1 VTELLFPLGGRRAW
15 AVWAT
20 AVFTYLVT
28 VLHRGSMSV
37 AGLQAAERFDISAS
51 ALASFTVVQL
61 TVYAAMQVPVGIL
74 LDRYGSKRLLIVAS
88 VLLFAAQSAFSL
100 VDSYPAAL
108 AARAVL
114 GVGDALVFISV
125 LRVVMSWF
133 PALRQPVMSQATGML
148 GGVGAIVSTVPM
160 AAAFH
165 AFGWTGT
172 FAGASVLS
180 LLTGLAVIFLLKDSP
195 YDEPLHRAKHSLT
208 HVRRNL
214 RRAWKEPGTRL
225 GLWTHFTTSFAGGTF
240 GLLWGY
246 PFLVKGQGVAPTTA
260 AAMLILPVLAGLFYG
275 PLVGR
280 YAARF
285 PFYRSWIVLA
295 VIGGSAFMWT
305 VVLLWPGRAPM
316 PILLLLIVV
325 QAAGGPGSMLGLDYA
340 RTFNPTTRF
349 GAANGMVNT
358 GGFIAMLICIGMV
371 GVLLDVSSGGAVQT
385 LTDFKW
391 ALTFQYVL
399 WAIGTVQI
407 LRYRRRARAT
417 LARYNPEIYE
427 ALRANQI
434 VPLKADTAEFAKVS

>member
-1 VTELLFPLGGRRAW
+1 MTELLFPLGGRRAW

-61 TVYAAMQVPVGIL
+61 TVYAAMQVPVGVL
-74 LDRYGSKRLLIVAS
+74 LDRYGSKRLLIAAS
-88 VLLFAAQSAFSL
+88 GLLFVAQSAFSM

-125 LRVVMSWF
+125 LRVVMAWF
-133 PALRQPVMSQATGML
+133 PALRQPQMSQVTGML
-148 GGVGAIVSTVPM
+148 GGIGAIVSTAPM

-165 AFGWTGT
+165 AFGWTPT

-180 LLTGLAVIFLLKDSP
+180 LVAGVAVLLLMKNTP
-195 YDEPLHRAKHSLT
+195 YDEPLRRPKQSVVEVRA
-208 HVRRNL
+208 NL

-225 GLWTHFTTSFAGGTF
+225 GLWTHFTTSFSGSTF

-246 PFLVKGQGVAPTTA
+246 PFLVQGQGVSPGTA
-260 AAMLILPVLAGLFYG
+260 AAMLILPVLAGLCYG

-280 YAARF
+280 YAAKF

-295 VIGGSAFMWT
+295 VIAGSVLMWT
-305 VVLLWPGRAPM
+305 VVLLWPGQAPM
-316 PILLLLIVV
+316 PVLLLLIVV

-340 RTFNPTTRF
+340 RTFNPSNRF

-358 GGFIAMLICIGMV
+358 GGFIATLLCIGMV
-371 GVLLDVSSGGAVQT
+371 GILLDASSGGAPQT
-385 LTDFKW
+385 IGDFKY
-391 ALTFQYVL
+391 ALAFQYVL
-399 WAIGTVQI
+399 WAIGIRQI
-407 LRYRRRARAT
+407 LKYRRRARGH
-417 LARYNPEIYE
+417 LARYNPEAYQ
-427 ALRANQI
+427 ALLANKV
-434 VPLKADTAEFAKVS
+434 VPLQG

>member
-1 VTELLFPLGGRRAW
+1 LTELLFPLGGRRAW
-15 AVWAT
+15 AVWAA
-20 AVFTYLVT
+20 AVLTYLVT
-28 VLHRGSMSV
+28 ILHRGSMSV

-61 TVYAAMQVPVGIL
+61 TVYAAMQVPVGVL
-74 LDRYGSKRLLIVAS
+74 LDRYGSKRLLIAAS
-88 VLLFAAQSAFSL
+88 GLLFAAQSAFSL

-165 AFGWTGT
+165 SFGWTST
-172 FAGASVLS
+172 FAGAAVLS
-180 LLTGLAVIFLLKDSP
+180 LLTGLAALFLIRDTP
-195 YDEPLHRAKHSLT
+195 YDEPLRRTKQSLSE
-208 HVRRNL
+208 VRSNL
-214 RRAWKEPGTRL
+214 SRAWQEPGTRL
-225 GLWTHFTTSFAGGTF
+225 GLWTHFTTNFSGSTF

-246 PFLVKGQGVAPTTA
+246 PFLVQGQGVAPTTA
-260 AAMLILPVLAGLFYG
+260 AAMLILPVLAGLCYG

-295 VIGGSAFMWT
+295 VIGGSVLMWT
-305 VVLLWPGRAPM
+305 VVLLWPGQAPM
-316 PILLLLIVV
+316 PVLLLLIVV

-340 RTFNPTTRF
+340 RTFNPSTRF

-358 GGFIAMLICIGMV
+358 GGFIATLICIGMV
-371 GVLLDVSSGGAVQT
+371 GILLDASSGGAPQT
-385 LTDFKW
+385 ITDFKW
-391 ALTFQYVL
+391 ALAFQYVL
-399 WAIGTVQI
+399 WAVGTRQI
-407 LRYRRRARAT
+407 LKYRRKARGN
-417 LARYNPEIYE
+417 LARYNPEAYQ
-427 ALRANQI
+427 ALLANQV
-434 VPLKADTAEFAKVS
+434 VPLKG

>member
-1 VTELLFPLGGRRAW
+1 VTELRFPLGGRRAW

-37 AGLQAAERFDISAS
+37 AGLQAAERFHISAS

-74 LDRYGSKRLLIVAS
+74 LDRYGSKRLLIAAS
-88 VLLFAAQSAFSL
+88 GLLFVAQSAFSL

-148 GGVGAIVSTVPM
+148 GGIGAIVSTVPM
-160 AAAFH
+160 AAAFNS
-165 AFGWTGT
+165 FGWTAT

-180 LLTGLAVIFLLKDSP
+180 LVTGLAVIFLLKNSP
-195 YDEPLHRAKHSLT
+195 YDEPLHRTKQSLAE
-208 HVRRNL
+208 VRHNL

-225 GLWTHFTTSFAGGTF
+225 GLWTHFTTSFSGSTF

-246 PFLVKGQGVAPTTA
+246 PFLVRGEGLAPTTA
-260 AAMLILPVLAGLFYG
+260 ASMLILPVLAGLCYG

-280 YAARF
+280 YAAKF
-285 PFYRSWIVLA
+285 PF
-295 VIGGSAFMWT
+295 
-305 VVLLWPGRAPM
+305 
-316 PILLLLIVV
+316 
-325 QAAGGPGSMLGLDYA
+325 
-340 RTFNPTTRF
+340 
-349 GAANGMVNT
+349 
-358 GGFIAMLICIGMV
+358 
-371 GVLLDVSSGGAVQT
+371 
-385 LTDFKW
+385 
-391 ALTFQYVL
+391 
-399 WAIGTVQI
+399 
-407 LRYRRRARAT
+407 
-417 LARYNPEIYE
+417 
-427 ALRANQI
+427 
-434 VPLKADTAEFAKVS
+434 

>member
-37 AGLQAAERFDISAS
+37 AGLQAAERFHISAS

-61 TVYAAMQVPVGIL
+61 TVYAAMQVPVGVL

-88 VLLFAAQSAFSL
+88 GLLFAAQSAFSM

-125 LRVVMSWF
+125 LRVVMAWF
-133 PALRQPVMSQATGML
+133 PALRQPQMSQVTGML
-148 GGVGAIVSTVPM
+148 GGIGAIVSTAPM

-165 AFGWTGT
+165 AFGWTPT

-180 LLTGLAVIFLLKDSP
+180 LIAGVAVLLLMKNTP
-195 YDEPLHRAKHSLT
+195 YDEPLRRPKQSVT
-208 HVRRNL
+208 EVRKNL
-214 RRAWKEPGTRL
+214 RRAWNEPGTRL
-225 GLWTHFTTSFAGGTF
+225 GLWTHFTTSFSGSTF

-246 PFLVKGQGVAPTTA
+246 PFLVQGQGVAPGTA
-260 AAMLILPVLAGLFYG
+260 AAMLILPVLAGLCYG

-280 YAARF
+280 YAAKF

-295 VIGGSAFMWT
+295 VVAGSVLMWT
-305 VVLLWPGRAPM
+305 VVLLWPGQAPM
-316 PILLLLIVV
+316 PVLLLLIVV

-340 RTFNPTTRF
+340 RTFNPSTRF

-358 GGFIAMLICIGMV
+358 GGFIATLICIGMV
-371 GVLLDVSSGGAVQT
+371 GILLDASSGGAPQT
-385 LTDFKW
+385 IGDFKY
-391 ALTFQYVL
+391 ALAFQYVL
-399 WAIGTVQI
+399 WAIGIRQI
-407 LRYRRRARAT
+407 LKYRRRARGH
-417 LARYNPEIYE
+417 LARYNPEAYQ
-427 ALRANQI
+427 ALLANKV
-434 VPLKADTAEFAKVS
+434 VPIQG

>member
-1 VTELLFPLGGRRAW
+1 MTELLFPLGGRRAW

-37 AGLQAAERFDISAS
+37 AGLQAAERFHISAS

-61 TVYAAMQVPVGIL
+61 TVYAAMQVPVGVL

-88 VLLFAAQSAFSL
+88 GLLFAAQSAFSM

-125 LRVVMSWF
+125 LRVVMAWF

-148 GGVGAIVSTVPM
+148 GGIGAIVSTAPM

-165 AFGWTGT
+165 AFGWTPT

-180 LLTGLAVIFLLKDSP
+180 LVAGLAVLLLLKNSP
-195 YDEPLHRAKHSLT
+195 YDEPLRRTKQSMT
-208 HVRRNL
+208 EVRSNL

-225 GLWTHFTTSFAGGTF
+225 GLWTHFTTSFSGSTF

-246 PFLVKGQGVAPTTA
+246 PFLVQGQGVAPGTA
-260 AAMLILPVLAGLFYG
+260 AAMLILPVLAGLCYG

-280 YAARF
+280 YAAKF

-295 VIGGSAFMWT
+295 VVAGSVLMWT

-316 PILLLLIVV
+316 PVLLLLIVV

-340 RTFNPTTRF
+340 RTFNPSTRF

-358 GGFIAMLICIGMV
+358 GGFIATLICIGMV
-371 GVLLDVSSGGAVQT
+371 GILLDASSGGAPQT
-385 LTDFKW
+385 IGDFKY
-391 ALTFQYVL
+391 ALAFQYVL
-399 WAIGTVQI
+399 WAIGIRQI
-407 LRYRRRARAT
+407 LKYRRRARGH
-417 LARYNPEIYE
+417 LARYNPEAYQ
-427 ALRANQI
+427 ALLANKV
-434 VPLKADTAEFAKVS
+434 VPIQG

>member
-1 VTELLFPLGGRRAW
+1 
-15 AVWAT
+15 VWAA
-20 AVFTYLVT
+20 AVFTYLIT

-74 LDRYGSKRLLIVAS
+74 LDRYGSKRLLITAS
-88 VLLFAAQSAFSL
+88 GLLFVAQLAFSL

-148 GGVGAIVSTVPM
+148 GGIGAIVSTVPM

-165 AFGWTGT
+165 HFGWTGT
-172 FAGASVLS
+172 FAGAAALS
-180 LLTGLAVIFLLKDSP
+180 LVTGLAVLFLIKDTP
-195 YDEPLHRAKHSLT
+195 YDEPLHRTKQSLGE
-208 HVRRNL
+208 VRHNL
-214 RRAWKEPGTRL
+214 RRAWREPGTRL
-225 GLWTHFTTSFAGGTF
+225 GLWTHFTTSFSGSTF

-246 PFLVKGQGVAPTTA
+246 PFLVRGQGLAPTTA
-260 AAMLILPVLAGLFYG
+260 AALLIVPVLAGLFYG

-295 VIGGSAFMWT
+295 VISGSVVMWT
-305 VVLLWPGRAPM
+305 VVLVWPGTAPM
-316 PILLLLIVV
+316 PVLLLLIVV

-340 RTFNPTTRF
+340 RTFNPSTRF

-358 GGFIAMLICIGMV
+358 GGFIATLISIGVV
-371 GVLLDVSSGGAVQT
+371 GILLDVSSGGAPQE
-385 LTDFKW
+385 LGDFKF
-391 ALTFQYVL
+391 ALAFQYVL
-399 WAIGTVQI
+399 WAIGTRQI
-407 LRYRRRARAT
+407 LKYRRKARGN
-417 LARYNPEIYE
+417 LARYNPEAYQ
-427 ALRANQI
+427 ALLANRI
-434 VPLKADTAEFAKVS
+434 MPLKG

>member
-1 VTELLFPLGGRRAW
+1 MTELLFPLGGRRAW
-15 AVWAT
+15 AVWGT
-20 AVFTYLVT
+20 AVLTYLVT

-61 TVYAAMQVPVGIL
+61 TVYAAMQVPVGVL
-74 LDRYGSKRLLIVAS
+74 LDRYGSKRLLIAAS
-88 VLLFAAQSAFSL
+88 GLLFVAQSAFSM

-148 GGVGAIVSTVPM
+148 GGLGAIMSTVPM

-165 AFGWTGT
+165 AFGWTPT
-172 FAGASVLS
+172 FAAAGVLS
-180 LLTGLAVIFLLKDSP
+180 LVTGLLVVFLIKDTP
-195 YDEPLHRAKHSLT
+195 YDEPLRRAKQPLDE
-208 HVRRNL
+208 VRANL
-214 RRAWKEPGTRL
+214 RRAWREPGTRL
-225 GLWTHFTTSFAGGTF
+225 GLWTHFTTSFSGSTF

-246 PFLVKGQGVAPTTA
+246 PFLVQGQGLPPTTA
-260 AAMLILPVLAGLFYG
+260 AAMLIIPVLASLCYG

-280 YAARF
+280 YAAKF

-295 VIGGSAFMWT
+295 VIGSTVAVWT
-305 VVLLWPGRAPM
+305 VVLLWPGRAPL
-316 PILLLLIVV
+316 PVLLLLIVV

-340 RTFNPTTRF
+340 RTFNPSTRF

-358 GGFIAMLICIGMV
+358 GGFIATLISIGMI
-371 GVLLDVSSGGAVQT
+371 GILLDASSGGAAQSIH
-385 LTDFKW
+385 DFKV
-391 ALTFQYVL
+391 ALAFQYVL
-399 WAIGTVQI
+399 WAVGTRQI
-407 LRYRRRARAT
+407 LKYRRKARGH
-417 LARYNPEIYE
+417 LARYNPEAYQ
-427 ALRANQI
+427 ALIRNRI
-434 VPLKADTAEFAKVS
+434 VPLKG

>member
-1 VTELLFPLGGRRAW
+1 MTELLFPLGGRRAW

-20 AVFTYLVT
+20 AVLTYLVT

-61 TVYAAMQVPVGIL
+61 TVYAAMQVPVGVL
-74 LDRYGSKRLLIVAS
+74 LDRYGSKRLLITAS
-88 VLLFAAQSAFSL
+88 GLLFVAQSAFSL

-148 GGVGAIVSTVPM
+148 GGLGAIMSTVPM

-165 AFGWTGT
+165 AFGWTTT
-172 FAGASVLS
+172 FASASVLS
-180 LLTGLAVIFLLKDSP
+180 LLAGLLVLFLIKDTP
-195 YDEPLHRAKHSLT
+195 YDEPLRRAKQPLHE
-208 HVRRNL
+208 VKRNL
-214 RRAWKEPGTRL
+214 RRAWQEPGTRL
-225 GLWTHFTTSFAGGTF
+225 GLWTHFTTSFSGSTF

-246 PFLVKGQGVAPTTA
+246 PFLVQGQGLAPTTA
-260 AAMLILPVLAGLFYG
+260 AAMLIIPVLAGLCYG

-280 YAARF
+280 YAAKF

-295 VIGGSAFMWT
+295 VIAGSVVMWT
-305 VVLLWPGRAPM
+305 VVLLWPGRAPL
-316 PILLLLIVV
+316 PVLLALIVV

-358 GGFIAMLICIGMV
+358 GGFIATLICIGMV
-371 GVLLDVSSGGAVQT
+371 GVLLDASSGGAPQAID
-385 LTDFKW
+385 DFKF
-391 ALTFQYVL
+391 ALAFQYVL
-399 WAIGTVQI
+399 WAIGTRQI
-407 LRYRRRARAT
+407 LKYRRKARGN
-417 LARYNPEIYE
+417 LARYNPEAYQ
-427 ALRANQI
+427 ALLANEI
-434 VPLKADTAEFAKVS
+434 VPLKG

>member
-1 VTELLFPLGGRRAW
+1 MTELLFPLGGRRAW
-15 AVWAT
+15 VVWTT

-37 AGLQAAERFDISAS
+37 AGLQAAERFHISAS

-61 TVYAAMQVPVGIL
+61 TVYAAMQVPVGVL
-74 LDRYGSKRLLIVAS
+74 LDRYGSKRLLVAAS
-88 VLLFAAQSAFSL
+88 GLLFVAQSAFSM

-148 GGVGAIVSTVPM
+148 GGIGAIVSTAPM

-165 AFGWTGT
+165 AFGWTPT

-180 LLTGLAVIFLLKDSP
+180 LIAGLAVLVLMKNTP
-195 YDEPLHRAKHSLT
+195 YDEPLRRTKQSVT
-208 HVRRNL
+208 EVRKNL
-214 RRAWKEPGTRL
+214 RRAWQEPGTRL
-225 GLWTHFTTSFAGGTF
+225 GLWTHFTTSFSGSTF

-246 PFLVKGQGVAPTTA
+246 PFLVQGQGVAPGTA
-260 AAMLILPVLAGLFYG
+260 AAMLILPVLAGLCYG

-280 YAARF
+280 YAAKF

-295 VIGGSAFMWT
+295 VIAGSVLMWT
-305 VVLLWPGRAPM
+305 VVLLWPGQAPM
-316 PILLLLIVV
+316 PVLLLLIVV

-340 RTFNPTTRF
+340 RTFNPSNRF

-358 GGFIAMLICIGMV
+358 GGFIATLICIGMV
-371 GVLLDVSSGGAVQT
+371 GILLDASSGGAPQT
-385 LTDFKW
+385 IGDFKY
-391 ALTFQYVL
+391 ALAFQYVL
-399 WAIGTVQI
+399 WAIGIRQI
-407 LRYRRRARAT
+407 LKYRRRARGH
-417 LARYNPEIYE
+417 LARYNPEVYQ
-427 ALRANQI
+427 ALLANKV
-434 VPLKADTAEFAKVS
+434 VPLSG

>member
-1 VTELLFPLGGRRAW
+1 MTELLFPLGGRRAW

-37 AGLQAAERFDISAS
+37 AGLQAAERFHISAS

-74 LDRYGSKRLLIVAS
+74 LDRYGSKRLLIAAS
-88 VLLFAAQSAFSL
+88 GLLFVAQSAFSL

-148 GGVGAIVSTVPM
+148 GGFGAIIATVPM

-165 AFGWTGT
+165 AFGWTST
-172 FAGASVLS
+172 FAGASLLS
-180 LLTGLAVIFLLKDSP
+180 LVTGLAVLFLIRDTP
-195 YDEPLHRAKHSLT
+195 YDVPLRRTKPSLGE
-208 HVRRNL
+208 VRNNL

-225 GLWTHFTTSFAGGTF
+225 GLWTHFTTSFSGSTF

-246 PFLVKGQGVAPTTA
+246 PFLVQGQGLAPTTA
-260 AAMLILPVLAGLFYG
+260 AALLILPVLAGLCYG

-295 VIGGSAFMWT
+295 VISGSVLMWT

-316 PILLLLIVV
+316 PVLLLLIVV

-340 RTFNPTTRF
+340 RTFNPSTRF

-358 GGFIAMLICIGMV
+358 GGFIATLICIGMV
-371 GVLLDVSSGGAVQT
+371 GILLDASSGGAPQT
-385 LTDFKW
+385 ITDFKW
-391 ALTFQYVL
+391 ALAFQYVL
-399 WAIGTVQI
+399 WAIGTRQI
-407 LRYRRRARAT
+407 LKYRRKARGH
-417 LARYNPEIYE
+417 LARYNPEAYQ
-427 ALRANQI
+427 ALIANQI
-434 VPLKADTAEFAKVS
+434 VPVKG

>member
-20 AVFTYLVT
+20 AVLTYLVT

-61 TVYAAMQVPVGIL
+61 TVYAAMQVPVGVL
-74 LDRYGSKRLLIVAS
+74 LDRYGSKRLLITAS
-88 VLLFAAQSAFSL
+88 GLLFVAQSAFSL

-133 PALRQPVMSQATGML
+133 PALRQPVMSHATGML
-148 GGVGAIVSTVPM
+148 GGLGAIMSTVPM

-165 AFGWTGT
+165 AFGWTTT
-172 FAGASVLS
+172 FASASVLS
-180 LLTGLAVIFLLKDSP
+180 LLAGVLVLFLIKDSP
-195 YDEPLHRAKHSLT
+195 YDEPLRRAKQPLHE
-208 HVRRNL
+208 VKRNL
-214 RRAWKEPGTRL
+214 RRAWQEPGTRL
-225 GLWTHFTTSFAGGTF
+225 GLWTHFTTSFSGSTF

-246 PFLVKGQGVAPTTA
+246 PFLVQGQGLAPTTA
-260 AAMLILPVLAGLFYG
+260 AAMLIIPVLAGLCYG

-280 YAARF
+280 YAAKF

-295 VIGGSAFMWT
+295 VIAGSVVMWT
-305 VVLLWPGRAPM
+305 VVLLWPGRAPL
-316 PILLLLIVV
+316 PVLLALIVV

-358 GGFIAMLICIGMV
+358 GGFIATLICIGMV
-371 GVLLDVSSGGAVQT
+371 GVLLDASSGGAPQAID
-385 LTDFKW
+385 DFKF
-391 ALTFQYVL
+391 ALAFQYVL
-399 WAIGTVQI
+399 WAIGTRQI
-407 LRYRRRARAT
+407 LKYRRKARGH
-417 LARYNPEIYE
+417 LARYNPEAYQ
-427 ALRANQI
+427 ALLANEI
-434 VPLKADTAEFAKVS
+434 VPLKG

>member
-1 VTELLFPLGGRRAW
+1 MTELRFPLGGRRAW

-28 VLHRGSMSV
+28 ILHRGSMSV
-37 AGLQAAERFDISAS
+37 AGLQAAERFHISAS

-74 LDRYGSKRLLIVAS
+74 LDRYGSRRLLIAS
-88 VLLFAAQSAFSL
+88 SGLLFVAQSAFSL

-148 GGVGAIVSTVPM
+148 GGIGAIVSTVPM
-160 AAAFH
+160 AAAFN
-165 AFGWTGT
+165 AFGWTTT
-172 FAGASVLS
+172 FATASVLS
-180 LLTGLAVIFLLKDSP
+180 LITGLAVIFLLKNSP
-195 YDEPLHRAKHSLT
+195 YDEPVHRTKQSLAE
-208 HVRRNL
+208 VRRNL

-225 GLWTHFTTSFAGGTF
+225 GLWTHFTTSFSGSTF

-246 PFLVKGQGVAPTTA
+246 PFLVRGEGLAPTTA
-260 AAMLILPVLAGLFYG
+260 ASMLILPVLAGLCYG

-295 VIGGSAFMWT
+295 VIAGSVTMWT
-305 VVLLWPGRAPM
+305 VVLVWPGRAPM
-316 PILLLLIVV
+316 PVLLLLIVV

-358 GGFIAMLICIGMV
+358 GGFIATLICIGMV
-371 GVLLDVSSGGAVQT
+371 GVLLDASSGGAAQGIG
-385 LTDFKW
+385 DFKV

-399 WAIGTVQI
+399 WGLGTVQI

-417 LARYNPEIYE
+417 LARYNPEVYE
-427 ALRANQI
+427 ALRANQV
-434 VPLKADTAEFAKVS
+434 VPLTS

>member
-20 AVFTYLVT
+20 AVLTYLVT

-61 TVYAAMQVPVGIL
+61 TVYAAMQVPVGVL
-74 LDRYGSKRLLIVAS
+74 LDRYGSKRLLITAS
-88 VLLFAAQSAFSL
+88 GLLFVAQSAFSL

-148 GGVGAIVSTVPM
+148 GGLGAIMSTVPM

-165 AFGWTGT
+165 AFGWTTT
-172 FAGASVLS
+172 FASASVLS
-180 LLTGLAVIFLLKDSP
+180 LLAGLLVLFLIKDTP
-195 YDEPLHRAKHSLT
+195 YDEPLRRAKQPLHE
-208 HVRRNL
+208 VKKNL
-214 RRAWKEPGTRL
+214 RRAWQEPGTRL
-225 GLWTHFTTSFAGGTF
+225 GLWTHFTTSFSGSTF

-246 PFLVKGQGVAPTTA
+246 PFLVQGQGLAPTTA
-260 AAMLILPVLAGLFYG
+260 AAMLIIPVLAGLCYG

-280 YAARF
+280 YAAKF

-295 VIGGSAFMWT
+295 VIAGSVVMWT
-305 VVLLWPGRAPM
+305 VVLLWPGRAPL
-316 PILLLLIVV
+316 PVLLALIVV

-358 GGFIAMLICIGMV
+358 GGFIATLICIGMV
-371 GVLLDVSSGGAVQT
+371 GVLLDASSGGAPQAID
-385 LTDFKW
+385 DFKF
-391 ALTFQYVL
+391 ALAFQYVL
-399 WAIGTVQI
+399 WAIGTRQI
-407 LRYRRRARAT
+407 LKYRRKARGN
-417 LARYNPEIYE
+417 LARYNPEAYQ
-427 ALRANQI
+427 ALLANEI
-434 VPLKADTAEFAKVS
+434 VPLKG

>member
-1 VTELLFPLGGRRAW
+1 MTELLFPLGGRRAW

-20 AVFTYLVT
+20 AVLTYLVT

-61 TVYAAMQVPVGIL
+61 TVYAAMQVPVGVL
-74 LDRYGSKRLLIVAS
+74 LDRYGSKRLLITAS
-88 VLLFAAQSAFSL
+88 GLLFVAQSAFSL

-148 GGVGAIVSTVPM
+148 GGLGAIMSTVPM

-165 AFGWTGT
+165 AFGWTTT
-172 FAGASVLS
+172 FASASLLS
-180 LLTGLAVIFLLKDSP
+180 LLAGLLVLFLIKDTP
-195 YDEPLHRAKHSLT
+195 YDEPLRRAKQPLHE
-208 HVRRNL
+208 VKKNL
-214 RRAWKEPGTRL
+214 RRAWQEPGTRL
-225 GLWTHFTTSFAGGTF
+225 GLWTHFTTSFSGSTF

-246 PFLVKGQGVAPTTA
+246 PFLVQGQGLAPTTA
-260 AAMLILPVLAGLFYG
+260 AAMLIIPVLAGLCYG

-280 YAARF
+280 YAAKF

-295 VIGGSAFMWT
+295 VIAGSVVMWT
-305 VVLLWPGRAPM
+305 VVLLWPGRAPL
-316 PILLLLIVV
+316 PVLLALIVV

-358 GGFIAMLICIGMV
+358 GGFIATLICIGMV
-371 GVLLDVSSGGAVQT
+371 GVLLDASSGGAPQAID
-385 LTDFKW
+385 DFKF
-391 ALTFQYVL
+391 ALAFQYVL
-399 WAIGTVQI
+399 WAIGTRQI
-407 LRYRRRARAT
+407 LKYRRKARGN
-417 LARYNPEIYE
+417 LARYNPEAYQ
-427 ALRANQI
+427 ALLANEI
-434 VPLKADTAEFAKVS
+434 VPLKG

>member
-15 AVWAT
+15 AVWAA
-20 AVFTYLVT
+20 AVFTYLIT

-74 LDRYGSKRLLIVAS
+74 LDRYGSKRLLITAS
-88 VLLFAAQSAFSL
+88 GLLFVAQSAFSL

-148 GGVGAIVSTVPM
+148 GGIGAIVSTVPM

-165 AFGWTGT
+165 HFGWTGT
-172 FAGASVLS
+172 FAGAAALS
-180 LLTGLAVIFLLKDSP
+180 LVTGLAVLFLIKDTP
-195 YDEPLHRAKHSLT
+195 YDEPLHRTKQSLGE
-208 HVRRNL
+208 VRHNL
-214 RRAWKEPGTRL
+214 RRAWREPGTRL
-225 GLWTHFTTSFAGGTF
+225 GLWTHFTTSFSGSTF

-246 PFLVKGQGVAPTTA
+246 PFLVRGQGLAPTTA
-260 AAMLILPVLAGLFYG
+260 AALLIVPVLAGLFYG

-295 VIGGSAFMWT
+295 VISGSVLMWT
-305 VVLLWPGRAPM
+305 VVLVWPGPAPM
-316 PILLLLIVV
+316 PVLLLLIVV

-340 RTFNPTTRF
+340 RTFNPSTRF

-358 GGFIAMLICIGMV
+358 GGFIATLISIGVV
-371 GVLLDVSSGGAVQT
+371 GILLDVSSGGAAQE
-385 LTDFKW
+385 LGDFKF
-391 ALTFQYVL
+391 ALAFQYVL
-399 WAIGTVQI
+399 WAIGTRQI
-407 LRYRRRARAT
+407 LKYRRKARGN
-417 LARYNPEIYE
+417 LARYNPEAYQ
-427 ALRANQI
+427 ALLANRI
-434 VPLKADTAEFAKVS
+434 MPLKG

>member
-1 VTELLFPLGGRRAW
+1 VTELRFPLGGRRAW

-28 VLHRGSMSV
+28 ILHRGSMSV
-37 AGLQAAERFDISAS
+37 AGLQAAERFHISAS

-74 LDRYGSKRLLIVAS
+74 LDRYGSRRLLIAAS
-88 VLLFAAQSAFSL
+88 GLLFVAQSAFSL

-133 PALRQPVMSQATGML
+133 PALRQPVMSQTTGML
-148 GGVGAIVSTVPM
+148 GGIGAIVSTVPM
-160 AAAFH
+160 AAAFD
-165 AFGWTGT
+165 AFGWTTT
-172 FAGASVLS
+172 FAAASVLS
-180 LLTGLAVIFLLKDSP
+180 LVTGVAVIFLLKNSP
-195 YDEPLHRAKHSLT
+195 YDEPVHRTKQSLAE
-208 HVRRNL
+208 VRRNL

-225 GLWTHFTTSFAGGTF
+225 GLWTHFTTSFSGSTF

-246 PFLVKGQGVAPTTA
+246 PFLVRGEGLAPTTA
-260 AAMLILPVLAGLFYG
+260 ASMLILPVLAGLCYG

-280 YAARF
+280 YAAKF

-295 VIGGSAFMWT
+295 VIAGSVTMWT
-305 VVLLWPGRAPM
+305 VVLVWPGQAPM
-316 PILLLLIVV
+316 PVLLLLIVV

-358 GGFIAMLICIGMV
+358 GGFIATLICIGMV
-371 GVLLDVSSGGAVQT
+371 GVLLDASSGGAAQGIG
-385 LTDFKW
+385 DFKV

-399 WAIGTVQI
+399 WGLGTVQI

-417 LARYNPEIYE
+417 LARYNPEVYE
-427 ALRANQI
+427 ALRANQV
-434 VPLKADTAEFAKVS
+434 VPLTS

>member
-1 VTELLFPLGGRRAW
+1 MTELLFPLGGRRAW

-20 AVFTYLVT
+20 AVLTYLVT

-61 TVYAAMQVPVGIL
+61 TVYAAMQVPVGVL
-74 LDRYGSKRLLIVAS
+74 LDRYGSKRLLITAS
-88 VLLFAAQSAFSL
+88 GLLFIAQSAFSL

-148 GGVGAIVSTVPM
+148 GGLGAIMSTVPM

-165 AFGWTGT
+165 AFGWTTT
-172 FAGASVLS
+172 FASASVLS
-180 LLTGLAVIFLLKDSP
+180 LLAGVLVLFLIKDSP
-195 YDEPLHRAKHSLT
+195 YDEPLRRAKQPLHE
-208 HVRRNL
+208 VKKNL
-214 RRAWKEPGTRL
+214 RRAWQEPGTRL
-225 GLWTHFTTSFAGGTF
+225 GLWTHFTTSFSGSTF

-246 PFLVKGQGVAPTTA
+246 PFLVQGQGLAPTTA
-260 AAMLILPVLAGLFYG
+260 AAMLIIPVLAGLCYG

-280 YAARF
+280 YAAKF

-295 VIGGSAFMWT
+295 VIAGSVVMWT
-305 VVLLWPGRAPM
+305 VVLLWPGRAPL
-316 PILLLLIVV
+316 PVLLALIVV

-358 GGFIAMLICIGMV
+358 GGFIATLICIGMV
-371 GVLLDVSSGGAVQT
+371 GVLLDASSGGAPQAID
-385 LTDFKW
+385 DFKF
-391 ALTFQYVL
+391 ALAFQYVL
-399 WAIGTVQI
+399 WAIGTRQI
-407 LRYRRRARAT
+407 LKYRRKARGN
-417 LARYNPEIYE
+417 LARYNPEAYQ
-427 ALRANQI
+427 ALLANEI
-434 VPLKADTAEFAKVS
+434 VPLKG

>member
-37 AGLQAAERFDISAS
+37 AGLQAAERFHISAS

-74 LDRYGSKRLLIVAS
+74 LDRYGSKRLLIAAS
-88 VLLFAAQSAFSL
+88 GLLFVAQSAFSL

-108 AARAVL
+108 AARALL

-133 PALRQPVMSQATGML
+133 PALRQPVMTQATGML
-148 GGVGAIVSTVPM
+148 GGIGAIVSTVPM
-160 AAAFH
+160 SAAFH
-165 AFGWTGT
+165 SFGWTGT

-180 LLTGLAVIFLLKDSP
+180 LLTGVAVLFLIKDTP
-195 YDEPLHRAKHSLT
+195 YGEPLHRTKQSVSEVQHT
-208 HVRRNL
+208 L

-225 GLWTHFTTSFAGGTF
+225 GLWTHFTTSFSGSTF

-246 PFLVKGQGVAPTTA
+246 PFLVRGEGLAPTTA
-260 AAMLILPVLAGLFYG
+260 AALLIVPVLAGLCYG

-295 VIGGSAFMWT
+295 VIGGAVGMWT
-305 VVLLWPGRAPM
+305 VVLLWPGQAPM
-316 PILLLLIVV
+316 PVLILLIVV

-340 RTFNPTTRF
+340 RTFNPSTRF

-358 GGFIAMLICIGMV
+358 GGFIATLICIGMV
-371 GVLLDVSSGGAVQT
+371 GVLLDVSSGGAPQT
-385 LTDFKW
+385 ITDFRW
-391 ALTFQYVL
+391 ALSFQYLL
-399 WAIGTVQI
+399 WGIGTVQI

-434 VPLKADTAEFAKVS
+434 VPLSDTQSLTKISG

>member
-15 AVWAT
+15 AVWTT
-20 AVFTYLVT
+20 AVLTYLVT

-37 AGLQAAERFDISAS
+37 AGLQAAERFHISAS

-74 LDRYGSKRLLIVAS
+74 LDRYGSKRLLIAAS
-88 VLLFAAQSAFSL
+88 GLLFVAQSAFSL

-148 GGVGAIVSTVPM
+148 GGLGAIMSTVPM

-165 AFGWTGT
+165 AFGWTPT

-180 LLTGLAVIFLLKDSP
+180 LVAGVLVLFLIKDTP
-195 YDEPLHRAKHSLT
+195 YDEPLRRAKQPLHE
-208 HVRRNL
+208 VKKNL

-225 GLWTHFTTSFAGGTF
+225 GLWTHFTTSFSGSTF

-246 PFLVKGQGVAPTTA
+246 PFLVQGQGVAPTTA
-260 AAMLILPVLAGLFYG
+260 AAMLILPVLAGLCYG

-295 VIGGSAFMWT
+295 VIAGSVLMWT

-316 PILLLLIVV
+316 PVLLLLIVV

-340 RTFNPTTRF
+340 RTFNPSTRF

-358 GGFIAMLICIGMV
+358 GGFIATLLCIGMV
-371 GVLLDVSSGGAVQT
+371 GILLDTSSGGAPQT
-385 LTDFKW
+385 IEDFKF
-391 ALTFQYVL
+391 ALAFQYVL
-399 WAIGTVQI
+399 WAIGTRQI
-407 LRYRRRARAT
+407 LKYRRKARGH
-417 LARYNPEIYE
+417 LARYNPEAYE
-427 ALRANQI
+427 ALLANQI
-434 VPLKADTAEFAKVS
+434 VPLKG

>member
-37 AGLQAAERFDISAS
+37 AGLQAAERFHISAS

-74 LDRYGSKRLLIVAS
+74 LDRYGSKRLLIAAS
-88 VLLFAAQSAFSL
+88 GLLFVAQSAFSL

-108 AARAVL
+108 AARALL

-133 PALRQPVMSQATGML
+133 PALRQPVMTQATGML
-148 GGVGAIVSTVPM
+148 GGIGAIVSTVPM
-160 AAAFH
+160 SAAFH
-165 AFGWTGT
+165 SFGWTGT

-180 LLTGLAVIFLLKDSP
+180 LLTGVAVLFLIKDTP
-195 YDEPLHRAKHSLT
+195 YGEPLHRTKQSVAEVQHTLG
-208 HVRRNL
+208 
-214 RRAWKEPGTRL
+214 RAWKEPGTRL
-225 GLWTHFTTSFAGGTF
+225 GLWTHFTTSFSGSTF

-246 PFLVKGQGVAPTTA
+246 PFLVRGEGLAPTTA
-260 AAMLILPVLAGLFYG
+260 AALLIVPVLAGLCYG

-295 VIGGSAFMWT
+295 VIGGAVGMWT
-305 VVLLWPGRAPM
+305 VVLLWPGQAPM
-316 PILLLLIVV
+316 PVLILLIVV

-340 RTFNPTTRF
+340 RTFNPSTRF

-358 GGFIAMLICIGMV
+358 GGFIATLICIGMV
-371 GVLLDVSSGGAVQT
+371 GVLLDVSSGGAPQT
-385 LTDFKW
+385 ITDFRW
-391 ALTFQYVL
+391 ALSFQYLL
-399 WAIGTVQI
+399 WGIGTVQI

-434 VPLKADTAEFAKVS
+434 VPLSDTQSLTKISG

>member
-1 VTELLFPLGGRRAW
+1 MTELLFPLGGRRAW

-20 AVFTYLVT
+20 AVLTYLVT

-61 TVYAAMQVPVGIL
+61 TVYAAMQVPVGVL
-74 LDRYGSKRLLIVAS
+74 LDRYGSKRLLITAS
-88 VLLFAAQSAFSL
+88 GLLFVAQSAFSL

-148 GGVGAIVSTVPM
+148 GGLGAIMSTVPM

-165 AFGWTGT
+165 AFGWTTT
-172 FAGASVLS
+172 FASASVLS
-180 LLTGLAVIFLLKDSP
+180 LLAGVLVLFLIKDSP
-195 YDEPLHRAKHSLT
+195 YDEPLRRAKQPLHE
-208 HVRRNL
+208 VKKNL
-214 RRAWKEPGTRL
+214 RRAWQEPGTRL
-225 GLWTHFTTSFAGGTF
+225 GLWTHFTTSFSGSTF

-246 PFLVKGQGVAPTTA
+246 PFLVQGQGLAPTTA
-260 AAMLILPVLAGLFYG
+260 AAMLIIPVLAGLCYG

-280 YAARF
+280 YAAKF

-295 VIGGSAFMWT
+295 VIAGTVVMWT
-305 VVLLWPGRAPM
+305 VVLLWPGRAPL
-316 PILLLLIVV
+316 PVLLALIVV

-358 GGFIAMLICIGMV
+358 GGFIATLICIGMV
-371 GVLLDVSSGGAVQT
+371 GVLLDASSGGAPQAID
-385 LTDFKW
+385 DFKF
-391 ALTFQYVL
+391 ALAFQYVL
-399 WAIGTVQI
+399 WAIGTRQI
-407 LRYRRRARAT
+407 LKYRRKARGH
-417 LARYNPEIYE
+417 LARYNPEAYQ
-427 ALRANQI
+427 ALLANEI
-434 VPLKADTAEFAKVS
+434 VPLKG

>member
-1 VTELLFPLGGRRAW
+1 MTELLFPLGGRRAW

-61 TVYAAMQVPVGIL
+61 TVYAAMQVPVGVL
-74 LDRYGSKRLLIVAS
+74 LDRYGSKRLLIAAS
-88 VLLFAAQSAFSL
+88 GLLFVAQSAFSM

-148 GGVGAIVSTVPM
+148 GGIGAIVSTAPM

-165 AFGWTGT
+165 AFGWTPT
-172 FAGASVLS
+172 FLGASVLS
-180 LLTGLAVIFLLKDSP
+180 LVAGVAVLLLMKNTP
-195 YDEPLHRAKHSLT
+195 YDEPLHRAKQSVT
-208 HVRRNL
+208 EVRKNL
-214 RRAWKEPGTRL
+214 RRSWKEPGTRL
-225 GLWTHFTTSFAGGTF
+225 GMWTHFTTSFSGSTF

-246 PFLVKGQGVAPTTA
+246 PFLVQGQGVAPGTA
-260 AAMLILPVLAGLFYG
+260 AAMLILPVLAGLCYA

-280 YAARF
+280 WAAKF

-295 VIGGSAFMWT
+295 VIAGSVLMWT
-305 VVLLWPGRAPM
+305 VVLLWPGQAPM
-316 PILLLLIVV
+316 PVLLLLIVV

-340 RTFNPTTRF
+340 RTFNPSNRF

-358 GGFIAMLICIGMV
+358 GGFIATLICIGMV
-371 GVLLDVSSGGAVQT
+371 GILLDVSSGGAPQT
-385 LTDFKW
+385 IGDFKY
-391 ALTFQYVL
+391 ALAFQYVL
-399 WAIGTVQI
+399 WAIGLRQI
-407 LRYRRRARAT
+407 LKYRRRARGH
-417 LARYNPEIYE
+417 LARYNPEAYQ
-427 ALRANQI
+427 ALLANKV
-434 VPLKADTAEFAKVS
+434 VPLKG

>member
-1 VTELLFPLGGRRAW
+1 MTELLFPLGGRRAW

-20 AVFTYLVT
+20 AVLTYLVT

-61 TVYAAMQVPVGIL
+61 TVYAAMQVPVGVL
-74 LDRYGSKRLLIVAS
+74 LDRYGSKRLLITAS
-88 VLLFAAQSAFSL
+88 GLLFVAQSAFSL

-148 GGVGAIVSTVPM
+148 GGLGAIMSTVPM

-165 AFGWTGT
+165 AFGWTTT
-172 FAGASVLS
+172 FASASVLS
-180 LLTGLAVIFLLKDSP
+180 LLAGVLVLFLIKDSP
-195 YDEPLHRAKHSLT
+195 YDEPLRRAKPPLHE
-208 HVRRNL
+208 VKKNL
-214 RRAWKEPGTRL
+214 RRAWQEPGTRL
-225 GLWTHFTTSFAGGTF
+225 GLWTHFTTSFSGSTF

-246 PFLVKGQGVAPTTA
+246 PFLVQGQGLAPTTA
-260 AAMLILPVLAGLFYG
+260 AAMLIIPVLAGLCYG

-280 YAARF
+280 YAAKF

-295 VIGGSAFMWT
+295 VIAGSVVMWT
-305 VVLLWPGRAPM
+305 VVLLWPGRAPL
-316 PILLLLIVV
+316 PVLLALIVV

-358 GGFIAMLICIGMV
+358 GGFIATLICIGMV
-371 GVLLDVSSGGAVQT
+371 GVLLDASSGGAPQAID
-385 LTDFKW
+385 DFKF
-391 ALTFQYVL
+391 ALAFQYVL
-399 WAIGTVQI
+399 WAIGTRQI
-407 LRYRRRARAT
+407 LKYRRKARGH
-417 LARYNPEIYE
+417 LARYNPEAYQ
-427 ALRANQI
+427 ALLANEI
-434 VPLKADTAEFAKVS
+434 VPLKG

>member
-1 VTELLFPLGGRRAW
+1 MSELRFALGGRRAW
-15 AVWAT
+15 VVWTIACL
-20 AVFTYLVT
+20 TYLVT

-74 LDRYGSKRLLIVAS
+74 LDRYGSKRLLVVSS

-133 PALRQPVMSQATGML
+133 PALRQAPMTQATGML
-148 GGVGAIVSTVPM
+148 GGIGAIVATVPM

-165 AFGWTGT
+165 AFGWTST
-172 FAGASVLS
+172 FAGAAVLS
-180 LLTGLAVIFLLKDSP
+180 LVTGILVLLLISDTP
-195 YDEPLHRAKHSLT
+195 YDEPLHRTKQSLGEIKK
-208 HVRRNL
+208 NL

-225 GLWTHFTTSFAGGTF
+225 GLWTHFTTSFSGSTF

-246 PFLVKGQGVAPTTA
+246 PFLVQGEGVAPTTA
-260 AAMLILPVLAGLFYG
+260 ATMLIVPVLASLCYG

-295 VIGGSAFMWT
+295 VIAGSALMWT
-305 VVLLWPGRAPM
+305 VVLLWPGQAPL
-316 PILLLLIVV
+316 PVLLLLIVV

-340 RTFNPTTRF
+340 RTFNPATRF

-358 GGFIAMLICIGMV
+358 GGFIATLICIGMI
-371 GVLLDVSSGGAVQT
+371 GILLDASSGGAAQT
-385 LTDFKW
+385 IGDFKV
-391 ALTFQYVL
+391 ALAFQYVL
-399 WAIGTVQI
+399 WGIGTVQI
-407 LRYRRRARAT
+407 LKYRRRARAT

-427 ALRANQI
+427 ALRANRI
-434 VPLKADTAEFAKVS
+434 VPLQG

>member
-1 VTELLFPLGGRRAW
+1 MTELLFPLGGRRAW

-37 AGLQAAERFDISAS
+37 AGLQAAERFHISAS

-61 TVYAAMQVPVGIL
+61 TVYAAMQVPVGVL

-88 VLLFAAQSAFSL
+88 GLLFVAQSAFSM

-125 LRVVMSWF
+125 LRVVMAWF
-133 PALRQPVMSQATGML
+133 PALRQPQMSQVTGML
-148 GGVGAIVSTVPM
+148 GGIGAIVSTAPM

-165 AFGWTGT
+165 AFGWTPT

-180 LLTGLAVIFLLKDSP
+180 LVAGVAVLLLMKNTP
-195 YDEPLHRAKHSLT
+195 YDEPLRRPKQSVT
-208 HVRRNL
+208 EVRKNL
-214 RRAWKEPGTRL
+214 RRAWNEPGTRL
-225 GLWTHFTTSFAGGTF
+225 GLWTHFTTSFSGSTF

-246 PFLVKGQGVAPTTA
+246 PFLVQGQGVAPGTA
-260 AAMLILPVLAGLFYG
+260 AAMLILPVLAGLCYG

-280 YAARF
+280 YAAKF

-295 VIGGSAFMWT
+295 VVAGSVLMWT
-305 VVLLWPGRAPM
+305 VVLLWPGQAPM
-316 PILLLLIVV
+316 PVLLLLIVV

-340 RTFNPTTRF
+340 RTFNPSNRF

-358 GGFIAMLICIGMV
+358 GGFIATLICIGMV
-371 GVLLDVSSGGAVQT
+371 GILLDASSGGAPQT
-385 LTDFKW
+385 IGDFKY
-391 ALTFQYVL
+391 ALAFQYVL
-399 WAIGTVQI
+399 WAIGIRQI
-407 LRYRRRARAT
+407 LKYRRRARGH
-417 LARYNPEIYE
+417 LARYNPEAYQ
-427 ALRANQI
+427 ALLANKV
-434 VPLKADTAEFAKVS
+434 VPIQG

>member
-1 VTELLFPLGGRRAW
+1 MTELLFPLGGRRAW

-20 AVFTYLVT
+20 AVLTYLVT

-61 TVYAAMQVPVGIL
+61 TVYAAMQVPVGVL
-74 LDRYGSKRLLIVAS
+74 LDRYGSKRLLITAS
-88 VLLFAAQSAFSL
+88 GLLFVAQSAFSL

-148 GGVGAIVSTVPM
+148 GGLGAIMSTVPM

-165 AFGWTGT
+165 AFGWTTT
-172 FAGASVLS
+172 FASASVLS
-180 LLTGLAVIFLLKDSP
+180 LLAGLLVLFLIKDTP
-195 YDEPLHRAKHSLT
+195 YDEPLRRAKQPLRE
-208 HVRRNL
+208 VKKNL
-214 RRAWKEPGTRL
+214 RRAWQEPGTRL
-225 GLWTHFTTSFAGGTF
+225 GLWTHFTTSFSGSTF

-246 PFLVKGQGVAPTTA
+246 PFLVQGQGLAPTTA
-260 AAMLILPVLAGLFYG
+260 AAMLIIPVLAGLCYG

-280 YAARF
+280 YAAKF

-295 VIGGSAFMWT
+295 VIAGSVVMWT
-305 VVLLWPGRAPM
+305 VVLLWPGRAPL
-316 PILLLLIVV
+316 PVLLALIVV

-358 GGFIAMLICIGMV
+358 GGFIATLICIGMV
-371 GVLLDVSSGGAVQT
+371 GVLLDASSGGAPQAID
-385 LTDFKW
+385 DFKF
-391 ALTFQYVL
+391 ALAFQYVL
-399 WAIGTVQI
+399 WAIGTRQI
-407 LRYRRRARAT
+407 LKYRRKARGN
-417 LARYNPEIYE
+417 LARYNPEAYQ
-427 ALRANQI
+427 ALLANEI
-434 VPLKADTAEFAKVS
+434 VPLKG